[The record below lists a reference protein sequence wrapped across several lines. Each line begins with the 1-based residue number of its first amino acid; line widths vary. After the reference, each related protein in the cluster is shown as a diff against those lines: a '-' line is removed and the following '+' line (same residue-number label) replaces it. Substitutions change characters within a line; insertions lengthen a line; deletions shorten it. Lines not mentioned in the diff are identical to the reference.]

1 MTLDA
6 DSDGWYYD
14 PRREGLGW
22 TYGKE
27 IWCNL
32 QGRYTYI
39 VADLSHLPDY
49 TMRLCQLGI
58 MGTEYIRSEEIPT
71 QIELEQGTTTT
82 LAIPHI
88 TSAFT
93 IGNILQINMR
103 QKSD

>member
-49 TMRLCQLGI
+49 TMRLC
-58 MGTEYIRSEEIPT
+58 
-71 QIELEQGTTTT
+71 
-82 LAIPHI
+82 
-88 TSAFT
+88 
-93 IGNILQINMR
+93 
-103 QKSD
+103 